1 MSRFTCNDNISCHE
15 CLNKD
20 SSLFTH
26 ISKQHR
32 TLIDTAKVHCEFKKG
47 ETIFKE
53 GMKPTGLICLNKG
66 KVKIIK
72 EGIGGKE
79 QIIRFAKPIQ
89 LIGFRAMF
97 AEEKYMSSAIAI
109 EDSRVCHIDKDK
121 VFEVM
126 HTDPDLSLKIIK
138 RLAYELG
145 DAKTRIV
152 NLTQKHVRGRLAEAL
167 IILHDTYGENS
178 IDGYM
183 DVSIGRND
191 LADLANMT
199 TSNASRTLSAFSNE
213 GLVITQGRK
222 IKIIDKEKLNQISS
236 YG

>member
-1 MSRFTCNDNISCHE
+1 MSKFSCNDNVSCHE

-26 ISKQHR
+26 ISTQHKDF
-32 TLIDTAKVHCEFKKG
+32 INTAKVHCEFKKG

-53 GMKPTGLICLNKG
+53 GMKPTGLICLNQG
-66 KVKIIK
+66 KLKIFK

-79 QIIRFAKPIQ
+79 QIIRFARPIQ

-97 AEEKYMSSAIAI
+97 AEGNYMSSAVAI
-109 EDSRVCHIDKDK
+109 EDSRVCHIDKEK
-121 VFEVM
+121 VFEVV
-126 HTDPDLSLKIIK
+126 HKDNELALKIIR

-167 IILHDTYGENS
+167 IILHDTYGDNLV
-178 IDGYM
+178 DGYM

-191 LADLANMT
+191 LADLSNMT
-199 TSNASRTLSAFSNE
+199 TSNASRTLSAFADE
-213 GLVITQGRK
+213 GLLMTQGRK
-222 IKIIDKEKLNQISS
+222 IKILKLKDIARISE

>member
-1 MSRFTCNDNISCHE
+1 MSRFPCTDNVSCHTCLNNDN
-15 CLNKD
+15 
-20 SSLFTH
+20 SLFTS
-26 ISKQHR
+26 ITDQNKEVIN
-32 TLIDTAKVHCEFKKG
+32 LAKVHCEFKKG

-53 GMKPTGLICLNKG
+53 GMKPTGLICLNEG
-66 KVKIIK
+66 KVKIFK

-79 QIIRFAKPIQ
+79 QIIRFARPIQ

-97 AEEKYMSSAIAI
+97 SGENYMSSAVAI

-121 VFEVM
+121 VFEVIQK
-126 HTDPDLSLKIIK
+126 DADLAMRIIK
-138 RLAYELG
+138 RLAFELG

-167 IILHDTYGENS
+167 LILHDTYGDNS
-178 IDGYM
+178 VDGFM

-191 LADLANMT
+191 LADLSNMT
-199 TSNASRTLSAFSNE
+199 TSNASRTLSAFADE
-213 GLVITQGRK
+213 GLLITQGRR
-222 IKIIDKEKLNQISS
+222 IKILQLKKIDQIST